1 MFSIS
6 VKTCKARIETKD
18 VIVVAEYGDRDHCDE
33 VSNVAAVALRASCKR
48 AAKDIS
54 QRPSKII
61 RTALQ
66 SAVVTSDPWY
76 ARRLLRQE
84 LGYFEVVGVVFRTV
98 VVAFG

>member
-1 MFSIS
+1 METMIT
-6 VKTCKARIETKD
+6 VTKVAMLQLLRYELLANVLQKTYT
-18 VIVVAEYGDRDHCDE
+18 V
-33 VSNVAAVALRASCKR
+33 
-48 AAKDIS
+48 S

-76 ARRLLRQE
+76 TRRLLRQE